1 MAGFIDVIGSRI
13 SNIQQYLE
21 RSSLNIANISTPG
34 YKRLMAY
41 EGVVTGR
48 NGDASAVS
56 SSKTL
61 ALGTAST
68 GSSRSD
74 FNQSEFEKTGNSLDL
89 ALSGEGFLLFRA
101 GDGYM
106 YSRGGQLSRS
116 EDGTLVNAQGFVL
129 QSTDGEDIALDRE
142 DVEIRGDGTIL
153 DDGLPVARIGI
164 FRPDPAGMTNV
175 SGSFFEASA
184 AAAIEP
190 AEGTM
195 LRQGMYERS
204 NVSLGDEM
212 ASIMLLMR
220 QAESQA
226 RVAQIWDQL
235 SGKAINAFS

>member
-13 SNIQQYLE
+13 SSIQQCLE
-21 RSSLNIANISTPG
+21 LSSLNIANMSTAG
-34 YKRLMAY
+34 YKKLMAF
-41 EGVVTGR
+41 EGVLNNQN
-48 NGDASAVS
+48 NGSATAFLS
-56 SSKTL
+56 S
-61 ALGTAST
+61 ALPF
-68 GSSRSD
+68 GSAQAD
-74 FNQSEFEKTGNSLDL
+74 FEQSEFEKTGSSLDL
-89 ALSGEGFLLFRA
+89 ALSGDGFLLFRA

-106 YSRGGQLSRS
+106 YSRGGQLSLS
-116 EDGTLVNAQGFVL
+116 EDGMVVNAQGFVL

-142 DVEIRGDGTIL
+142 DVEIRADGTIL
-153 DDGLPVARIGI
+153 DGGLPVARIGI

-175 SGSFFEASA
+175 SGTFFQSSSAASA
-184 AAAIEP
+184 EP

-195 LRQGMYERS
+195 LRQGMFERS

-212 ASIMLLMR
+212 SSIMLLMR